1 MLIRKKFCYKGR
13 EFDAISDDTKALDSR
28 TLFVK
33 SDLNA
38 KYTQDLVL
46 EFLDEAPCENL
57 SDTKSTHSADSTNSK
72 RADSL
77 PCIHASTLS
86 EIFTLPPFIIGITGT
101 NGKTSSAACMYS
113 ILLDC
118 GFSVALL
125 GTRGFFIN
133 QKQLKP
139 KGLTTPSVLELYEDF
154 ELAKE
159 CDFFIMEVSS
169 HAIVQERIAGVP
181 FALKA
186 LTNITSDHLDF
197 HKSLEEYIRVKNSFF
212 SDEALKVINA
222 DEPNARANPANCFSY
237 GVESKS
243 NLSVNAYSLKNGIS
257 AHLYFQ
263 THERQTRDLQT
274 QNPQAQDLQ
283 TQSVREEAFLQSP
296 LFGKHNLYNIL
307 CALLSVRILALKLA
321 STQFAKDSVFKD
333 FCALSLQDLCV
344 KAQNFGGV
352 SGRMEV
358 VSENPLV
365 IVDFAHTHDGME
377 KIFESFKGRKI
388 VVLFGA
394 GGDRDP
400 TKRPK
405 MGAVAQTYAQ
415 RIYLTNDNPRT
426 ENPLEIINQIAQ
438 GLDSKRLQEQGRL
451 IIELNRLRALERAV
465 SELERDEV
473 LLVLGKGDESY
484 QIIGTQKI
492 PFDDREILKKLL
504 KAH

>member
-1 MLIRKKFCYKGR
+1 MLIQKKFCYKGR

-38 KYTQDLVL
+38 KYTQDLAL
-46 EFLDEAPCENL
+46 EFLDEVPCENL
-57 SDTKSTHSADSTNSK
+57 SDTKSTYSADSINSK
-72 RADSL
+72 CIDSL
-77 PCIHASTLS
+77 PCIHAHTLS

-169 HAIVQERIAGVP
+169 HAIVQKRIAGVP

-212 SDEALKVINA
+212 SDEGLKVINA
-222 DEPNARANPANCFSY
+222 DEPNAHANPANCFSY
-237 GVESKS
+237 GVESKG

-257 AHLYFQ
+257 AHLC
-263 THERQTRDLQT
+263 
-274 QNPQAQDLQ
+274 LQ

-296 LFGKHNLYNIL
+296 LFGKHNLYNLL

-321 STQFAKDSVFKD
+321 STQFAKDSVSKD

-415 RIYLTNDNPRT
+415 RIYLTSDNLRT

-504 KAH
+504 KVDCQ

>member
-1 MLIRKKFCYKGR
+1 MLIQKKFCYKGR

-33 SDLNA
+33 SALNA
-38 KYTQDLVL
+38 KYTQDLTL
-46 EFLDEAPCENL
+46 EFLDEPCENL
-57 SDTKSTHSADSTNSK
+57 SNTKNTHSADSINSK
-72 RADSL
+72 FAL
-77 PCIHASTLS
+77 PCIHARTLS

-101 NGKTSSAACMYS
+101 NGKTTSAACMYS

-159 CDFFIMEVSS
+159 CNFFIMEVSS
-169 HAIVQERIAGVP
+169 HAIVQKRIAGVP
-181 FALKA
+181 FALKV

-212 SDEALKVINA
+212 SDEGLKVINT
-222 DEPNARANPANCFSY
+222 DEPNACANPLNCFSY
-237 GVESKS
+237 GVESKG

-257 AHLYFQ
+257 AHLC
-263 THERQTRDLQT
+263 LQT
-274 QNPQAQDLQ
+274 K
-283 TQSVREEAFLQSP
+283 SVREEAFLQSP
-296 LFGKHNLYNIL
+296 LFGKHNLYNLL
-307 CALLSVRILALKLA
+307 CALLSTRVLVLE
-321 STQFAKDSVFKD
+321 FANTSKDSVFKD
-333 FCALSLQDLCV
+333 FCALSLQDICI

-365 IVDFAHTHDGME
+365 IVDFAHTYDGME

-400 TKRPK
+400 KKRPK
-405 MGAVAQTYAQ
+405 MGSVAQTYAHK
-415 RIYLTNDNPRT
+415 IYLTSDNPRT

-438 GLDSKRLQEQGRL
+438 GLDSKHLQEQGKL
-451 IIELNRLRALERAV
+451 IIESDRLRAIERAV

-492 PFDDREILKKLL
+492 PFDDREILRKLL
-504 KAH
+504 K

>member
-1 MLIRKKFCYKGR
+1 MLVKKKLCYKGR

-33 SDLNA
+33 SVLNA
-38 KYTQDLVL
+38 KYTQDLAL
-46 EFLDEAPCENL
+46 EFLDEVPCGGH
-57 SDTKSTHSADSTNSK
+57 SDTKSTCSADSINSK
-72 RADSL
+72 HMM
-77 PCIHASTLS
+77 PCIHAHTLS
-86 EIFTLPPFIIGITGT
+86 EIFTLPPFIIGISGT

-118 GFSVALL
+118 GFNVALL

-139 KGLTTPSVLELYEDF
+139 KGLTTPSVLELYENF
-154 ELAKE
+154 ELAGE

-169 HAIVQERIAGVP
+169 HAIVQNRIAGVP

-212 SDEALKVINA
+212 SDEGLKVINA
-222 DEPNARANPANCFSY
+222 DEPNAHANSVNCFSY
-237 GVESKS
+237 GVESQS

-257 AHLYFQ
+257 AHLC
-263 THERQTRDLQT
+263 LQI
-274 QNPQAQDLQ
+274 QNPQAQ
-283 TQSVREEAFLQSP
+283 SVHEEAFLQSP
-296 LFGKHNLYNIL
+296 LFGKHNLYNLL
-307 CALLSVRILALKLA
+307 CALLSVRILAFQFVNTQ
-321 STQFAKDSVFKD
+321 STQDSALKKVLEKKLFKD
-333 FCALSLQDLCV
+333 FSMLSLQDLCI

-394 GGDRDP
+394 GGDRDS

-415 RIYLTNDNPRT
+415 RIYLTSDNPRT

-438 GLDSKRLQEQGRL
+438 GLDSKHLQEQGKL
-451 IIELNRLRALERAV
+451 IIESDRLRAITRAV
-465 SELERDEV
+465 NELEKDEV
-473 LLVLGKGDESY
+473 LLVLGKGDENY
-484 QIIGTQKI
+484 QIIGEQKI

-504 KAH
+504 KIDC